1 MTRWTQYD
9 IELDALT
16 PRFYGRLAAAAQELS
31 GDFFFLHK
39 LPGMRLRAT
48 STMDEAVAGVPWRP
62 GAYTPET
69 DLFGAE
75 HMAAV
80 HRIFTADSLVWLR
93 QHAEPGPISA
103 TWALSLRMIRA
114 LVAGLDVAEVFRRVG
129 GDLGR
134 ALSTKAQEDLTVRGL
149 RAQVRELWERTDTAP
164 EPYAE
169 VVRSE
174 VRTERSVA
182 PMIVFHWNRARLPL
196 GHQALMT
203 HELAGER
210 S

>member
-9 IELDALT
+9 IELGALT
-16 PRFYGRLAAAAQELS
+16 PRFYGRLAAAAQELR
-31 GDFFFLHK
+31 GEFFFLHK
-39 LPGMRLRAT
+39 PPGMRLRAT
-48 STMDEAVAGVPWRP
+48 STMDLFGTPWRP
-62 GAYTPET
+62 GRYTPEA

-75 HMAAV
+75 HMDAV

-93 QHAEPGPISA
+93 HHAEPAPVSA

-114 LVAGLDVAEVFRRVG
+114 LVDGLDVAGVFRRVG

-134 ALSTKAQEDLTVRGL
+134 ALSSKASQDPVVGAL
-149 RAQVRELWERTDTAP
+149 RRQARELWDRAEPAP

-169 VVRSE
+169 VVRSQ

-196 GHQALMT
+196 GHQALIT
-203 HELAGER
+203 HELAEVR
-210 S
+210 P